1 MTFWATRFHKSD
13 AETASRRTL
22 GKMKNRIVQMQV
34 LMGNENTSN
43 TVIHDVE
50 TLKANKL
57 DRTEAEVL
65 EKGIKRSSDSLRE
78 DMSKIT
84 KMKVPRGAR
93 GSPGE
98 RGLEGPKGDTGLRG
112 QKGDTGERGIPGET
126 GLRGDTGPP
135 GPKGDTGLRGQKGD
149 AGERGIP
156 GETGLPG
163 DTGPPGPKGD
173 TGLRGQK
180 GDTGERGIPGET
192 GLRGDTGPPGPK
204 GVTGLRG
211 QKGDTGERGIPGETG
226 LPGDTGPPGPKGD
239 PGSEGPSAKRFN
251 IMQWNTGLHT
261 QRSQLQKSFNISS
274 SRYNRISL
282 YGVITKA
289 IGTPYTGKGILRLW
303 LMDPNSILTLL
314 RMTIIHQQEREAY
327 TFSQSS
333 IRSFFPGTVH
343 VALIIEPTLS
353 HGIEPEIIS
362 MILSEVCMT
371 IE

>member
-1 MTFWATRFHKSD
+1 MTFWATHFHKSD

-22 GKMKNRIVQMQV
+22 GEMKNRIVQMQV
-34 LMGNENTSN
+34 LMENENTSN

-84 KMKVPRGAR
+84 KMKGPRGAR

-98 RGLEGPKGDTGLRG
+98 RGLEGPKGDTGLQG

-156 GETGLPG
+156 GETGLRG

-173 TGLRGQK
+173 
-180 GDTGERGIPGET
+180 
-192 GLRGDTGPPGPK
+192 
-204 GVTGLRG
+204 TGLRG

-303 LMDPNSILTLL
+303 LMDSNSILTLL
-314 RMTIIHQQEREAY
+314 LMTIILQQEREAY

-333 IRSFFPGTVH
+333 IRAFFPGTVH

-353 HGIEPEIIS
+353 HGIEPEIIP